1 MINQPTPSP
10 SVERTDD
17 ILVRLFKAN
26 KEAVGMEMVTGVMWC
41 VALNGVAAMMLTVE
55 MVAMRSN
62 DGDDDV
68 VSVEMRVLVVGYG
81 GRIFG
86 RR

>member
-1 MINQPTPSP
+1 
-10 SVERTDD
+10 TDD

-26 KEAVGMEMVTGVMWC
+26 NEAVGMEMVTGVMWC
-41 VALNGVAAMMLTVE
+41 VALNGVAAMMVAMMLTVE
-55 MVAMRSN
+55 MVAMRSD

-68 VSVEMRVLVVGYG
+68 VSMEMRVLVVGYG

-86 RR
+86 CR